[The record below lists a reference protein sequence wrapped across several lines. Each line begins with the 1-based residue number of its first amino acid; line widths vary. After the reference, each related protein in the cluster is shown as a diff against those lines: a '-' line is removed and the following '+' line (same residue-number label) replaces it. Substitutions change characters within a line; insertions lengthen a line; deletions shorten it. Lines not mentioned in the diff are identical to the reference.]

1 MLFSLLVCSLAG
13 VCAGFGAGL
22 IPGLHMN
29 NIAAA
34 LTAYS
39 GAALALF
46 TLLGK
51 TLGSGDAPILIAC
64 FICAALVGHLFAE
77 SVTSTYLGIPSGDV
91 VSVLP
96 AHRLAR
102 AGMGDAAVSASADGS
117 LGGVLIASLFL
128 VPVCLLMGNP
138 VGLYRLLGSAM
149 GFIMI
154 FFSGVLLFSEGSGR
168 RGRKRARSVVRATL
182 IFFASGTLGV
192 IVLCSQF
199 YSCDIPEVPFR
210 QGAFVLRSS
219 LLLPMFAGLYGIP
232 GLLLGLRS
240 ERVMDTTAHREET
253 CPHAPRWRD
262 WMTSA
267 LGGIIV
273 GWMPGMTAGS
283 SATLCAPSVREYSD
297 ETEMRSS
304 LRFIWMY
311 SSVSASGAVFAVG
324 ALFTILRAR
333 SGSMDAAQ
341 YFLAGRIDPGN
352 LTDNITLLSMLLVS
366 MLIAAFVG
374 HWLISLLNPRLHRV
388 RATMCSPRLALASL
402 VFICLFSLALTGTRG
417 ALVMATAATLG
428 LIPPMAGI
436 RRIQLMGCLLVPIT
450 MKFFG
455 LV

>member
-1 MLFSLLVCSLAG
+1 LTGA
-13 VCAGFGAGL
+13 CAGFGAGL

-39 GAALALF
+39 GAAVALF
-46 TLLGK
+46 SLLGQAI
-51 TLGSGDAPILIAC
+51 GSGDAPVLIAC

-77 SVTSTYLGIPSGDV
+77 SVTSTYLGIPAGDV

-128 VPVCLLMGNP
+128 APICLLMGAP

-168 RGRKRARSVVRATL
+168 RGRKRAQSIMRATL
-182 IFFASGTLGV
+182 IFFAAGTLGV

-199 YSCDIPEVPFR
+199 YASELPEVPFR
-210 QGAFVLRSS
+210 HESFVLRSS

-232 GLLLGLRS
+232 GLLLGLKS
-240 ERVMDTTAHREET
+240 ERVMDSAAHREGPCAHT
-253 CPHAPRWRD
+253 PCWRD
-262 WMTSA
+262 WLTSA

-283 SATLCAPSVREYSD
+283 SATLCAPSAREYSS

-304 LRFIWMY
+304 LRFIWLY
-311 SSVSASGAVFAVG
+311 SSVSASGAIFAVG

-333 SGSMDAAQ
+333 SGCMDAAQ
-341 YFLAGRIDPGN
+341 FFLGGRIEQDSLP
-352 LTDNITLLSMLLVS
+352 DNITLLSMLLTS

-388 RATMCSPRLALASL
+388 RTTMCSSRLALASL
-402 VFICLFSLALTGTRG
+402 VFVCSLSLILTGTRG
-417 ALVMATAATLG
+417 VLVMATGATLG